1 MYEFLNNIDFDNDI
15 ISLPENAGTKAQA
28 QKLIKKILQRYKII
42 RANEE
47 TDYADIELSRNEVRG
62 EDDNGDKYTVDGSID
77 MFIFVYQNAS
87 YKLEASVEV
96 SQLALETGDKLEEET
111 FSYPSKE
118 FDTFVCKMVDR
129 YFKPLPKE
137 ATE

>member
-1 MYEFLNNIDFDNDI
+1 MYEFLNNLDFSNDV
-15 ISLPENAGTKAQA
+15 ISLPENARTKAQA

-77 MFIFVYQNAS
+77 MFISIYQNS
-87 YKLEASVEV
+87 SCELKASVEV
-96 SQLALETGDKLEEET
+96 SQMALGSGDKMEYEA
-111 FSYPSKE
+111 FVYPSAE
-118 FDTFVCKMVDR
+118 FDKFVCKMVDR

-137 ATE
+137 QQ

>member
-1 MYEFLNNIDFDNDI
+1 MYEFSFLDKIVFGSDV

-28 QKLIKKILQRYKII
+28 QKLMKQVLKAIHDD
-42 RANEE
+42 EE
-47 TDYADIELSRNEVRG
+47 ADYADIELSRKEVKG
-62 EDDNGDKYTVDGSID
+62 EDGTTDGSID
-77 MFIFVYQNAS
+77 MFISIYQNPS

-96 SQLALETGDKLEEET
+96 NQLAFGNDKLEEEI

-118 FDTFVCKMVDR
+118 FDEFACKMVDR

-137 ATE
+137 TKK

>member
-1 MYEFLNNIDFDNDI
+1 MYEFLNNIDFSNDV
-15 ISLPENAGTKAQA
+15 ISLPENARTKAQA

-42 RANEE
+42 RTNEE
-47 TDYADIELSRNEVRG
+47 ADYADIELSRNEVRG

-77 MFIFVYQNAS
+77 MFISIYQNS
-87 YKLEASVEV
+87 FCELKASVEI
-96 SQLALETGDKLEEET
+96 SQLAFGSNKLEGKT

-118 FDTFVCKMVDR
+118 FDKFVCEMVDR

-137 ATE
+137 QQ